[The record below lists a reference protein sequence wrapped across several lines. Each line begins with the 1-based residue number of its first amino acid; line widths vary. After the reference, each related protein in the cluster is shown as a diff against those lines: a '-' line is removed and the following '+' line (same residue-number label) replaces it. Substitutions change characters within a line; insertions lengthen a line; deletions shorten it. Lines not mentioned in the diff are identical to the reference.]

1 MKSVVVPLLFASS
14 ISASVASA
22 QPADSTP
29 VPADPAPATDPA
41 PAEPP
46 PAEPPPAIPAPQDEP
61 APVPPPPS
69 RPPPPADNTT
79 AALEPKTSGYKDGF
93 ILQATD
99 ASSKLLIGGISQFDA
114 RYFPDDPDNT
124 HVDQFAFRTLRLDLR
139 GTVFDHYDFRFMP
152 DFAGSKLVVQDAYV
166 DVRYGDAI
174 KLRFGKFKVPFG
186 LERLQNETSTT
197 FTERGLPTQL
207 APNRDLGVQVF
218 GELAGGTLA
227 YQLGIFNG
235 VADGGSSDG
244 DATDD
249 KEAAARVFV
258 RPFARGPA
266 IVKNLG
272 FGGAATFGDK
282 AANLTQPDTPQWKT
296 AGQTT
301 IFQYRAGTTLADTVV
316 ADGRHWRATA
326 QGYYF
331 GGPLGVLAEYVRS
344 TQHVVLNGTHDRVT
358 ADSWQALA
366 QYVITGEDATYNSV
380 TPKHPFAPEKG
391 TWGAFDVAARIGEIR
406 VTDGEV
412 FSAFSDP
419 AKSARRAWSTGAG
432 VDWFANRSFRA
443 VLDVEHTWFTLGAKP
458 AAADKT
464 LAAADRAA
472 ETVVI
477 GRVQLV
483 F

>member
-1 MKSVVVPLLFASS
+1 MKSVLFSILLLS
-14 ISASVASA
+14 SVASA
-22 QPADSTP
+22 QPADP
-29 VPADPAPATDPA
+29 APPAPPADPAPVEPA
-41 PAEPP
+41 PEPAEPP
-46 PAEPPPAIPAPQDEP
+46 PADPVATPPA
-61 APVPPPPS
+61 PPPS
-69 RPPPPADNTT
+69 PVVTPPVADNTT
-79 AALEPKTSGYKDGF
+79 AALEPKSSGYKDGF

-99 ASSKLLIGGISQFDA
+99 GSSKLLIGGISQFDG
-114 RYFPDDPDNT
+114 RYFTDSDAT

-139 GTVFDHYDFRFMP
+139 GTVYDHYDFRFMP

-166 DVRYGDAI
+166 DVRYGDAV

-218 GELAGGTLA
+218 GELAGGTLS

-249 KEAAARVFV
+249 KEGAARIFI
-258 RPFARGPA
+258 RPFAQGPA
-266 IVKNLG
+266 IVKHLG

-282 AANLTQPDTPQWKT
+282 AANITQPDTPVWKT
-296 AGQTT
+296 TGQTT

-316 ADGRHWRATA
+316 ADGRHWRATG

-331 GGPLGVLAEYVRS
+331 GGPVGILAEYVRS

-380 TPKHPFAPEKG
+380 TPAHPFDPAKG
-391 TWGAFDVAARIGEIR
+391 TYGAFDVAARIGEIR
-406 VTDGEV
+406 VTDGDV
-412 FSAFSDP
+412 FTAFADP

-443 VLDVEHTWFTLGAKP
+443 VLDFERTWFTLGAKP
-458 AAADKT
+458 LATEKT
-464 LAAADRAA
+464 LTAADRPA
-472 ETVVI
+472 ETVVV
-477 GRVQLV
+477 GRIQLV

>member
-1 MKSVVVPLLFASS
+1 MEKRRAVTTMKFVLLSLTLFSS
-14 ISASVASA
+14 IAAA
-22 QPADSTP
+22 QP
-29 VPADPAPATDPA
+29 TDPPVA
-41 PAEPP
+41 PEPP
-46 PAEPPPAIPAPQDEP
+46 PAEPTPAPAPPAEPAVAAP
-61 APVPPPPS
+61 APVLIVA
-69 RPPPPADNTT
+69 PAPIDNTT

-93 ILQATD
+93 ILQAGD
-99 ASSKLLIGGISQFDA
+99 GSSKLLIGGISQFDG
-114 RYFPDDPDNT
+114 RYFTDDDPT

-166 DVRYGDAI
+166 DVRYGDAV

-186 LERLQNETSTT
+186 LERLENETSTT

-218 GELAGGTLA
+218 GELADGTLA

-244 DATDD
+244 DATND
-249 KEAAARVFV
+249 KEGAARVFV

-266 IVKNLG
+266 LVKNLG

-282 AANLTQPDTPQWKT
+282 AANLAQADTPVWKT

-326 QGYYF
+326 QGYYY
-331 GGPLGVLAEYVRS
+331 GGPIGVLAEYVRS

-366 QYVITGEDATYNSV
+366 QYVLTGEAATYNSV
-380 TPKHPFAPEKG
+380 TPAHPFDPAKG
-391 TWGAFDVAARIGEIR
+391 TYGAFDVAARVGEIR
-406 VTDGEV
+406 VTDGDV
-412 FSAFSDP
+412 FAAFADP
-419 AKSARRAWSTGAG
+419 AKSARRAWSSGAG

-443 VLDVEHTWFTLGAKP
+443 VLDVERTWFTLGAKP
-458 AAADKT
+458 PATEKT
-464 LAAADRAA
+464 LAAADRPA

-477 GRVQLV
+477 GRIQLV

>member
-1 MKSVVVPLLFASS
+1 MKSVLVLVLLSS
-14 ISASVASA
+14 LASA
-22 QPADSTP
+22 QPADP
-29 VPADPAPATDPA
+29 PPADPDPA
-41 PAEPP
+41 DPTPAP
-46 PAEPPPAIPAPQDEP
+46 PAEPPPADPVAPPAVEP
-61 APVPPPPS
+61 APPAVVVAA
-69 RPPPPADNTT
+69 PPPASDNTT

-99 ASSKLLIGGISQFDA
+99 GSSKLLIGGISQFDA
-114 RYFPDDPDNT
+114 RYFTGDSDPT
-124 HVDQFAFRTLRLDLR
+124 RVDQFAFRTLRLDLR

-166 DVRYGDAI
+166 DIRYGDAV

-207 APNRDLGVQVF
+207 VPNRDLGVQVF

-227 YQLGIFNG
+227 YQVGIFNG

-249 KEAAARVFV
+249 KEGAARVFV

-266 IVKNLG
+266 LLKNLG

-301 IFQYRAGTTLADTVV
+301 IFQYRTGTTLADTVV

-326 QGYYF
+326 QGYYY
-331 GGPLGVLAEYVRS
+331 GGPIGVLAEYVRS

-366 QYVITGEDATYNSV
+366 QYVITGENATYNSV
-380 TPKHPFAPEKG
+380 TPAHPFDPAKG

-406 VTDGEV
+406 VTDGDV
-412 FSAFSDP
+412 FDAFADP
-419 AKSARRAWSTGAG
+419 AKSARRAWSTGG
-432 VDWFANRSFRA
+432 GIDWFANRSFRA

-458 AAADKT
+458 SAVDKT
-464 LAAADRAA
+464 IAAADRAS

>member
-1 MKSVVVPLLFASS
+1 MKSVLFSILLLS
-14 ISASVASA
+14 SVASA
-22 QPADSTP
+22 QPAEPTP
-29 VPADPAPATDPA
+29 PTPPVDPAPVEPSPE

-46 PAEPPPAIPAPQDEP
+46 PADPIATPPEPLPKPVVVTTPPP
-61 APVPPPPS
+61 VT
-69 RPPPPADNTT
+69 DNTT

-99 ASSKLLIGGISQFDA
+99 GSSKLLIGGISQFDG
-114 RYFPDDPDNT
+114 RYFTDSDAT

-166 DVRYGDAI
+166 DIRYGDAV
-174 KLRFGKFKVPFG
+174 KVRFGKFKVPFG

-249 KEAAARVFV
+249 KEGAARLFI

-266 IVKNLG
+266 SVKHLG

-282 AANLTQPDTPQWKT
+282 AANLAQPDVPVWKT
-296 AGQTT
+296 TGQTT
-301 IFQYRAGTTLADTVV
+301 IFQYRTGTTLADTVV
-316 ADGRHWRATA
+316 GDGRHWRATA
-326 QGYYF
+326 QGYYYA
-331 GGPLGVLAEYVRS
+331 GPVGVLAEYVRS

-380 TPKHPFAPEKG
+380 TPAHPFDPKHG
-391 TWGAFDVAARIGEIR
+391 TYGAFDVAARIGEIR
-406 VTDGEV
+406 VTDGGV
-412 FSAFSDP
+412 FAAFADP
-419 AKSARRAWSTGAG
+419 SKSARRAWSTGAG

-443 VLDVEHTWFTLGAKP
+443 VLDFERTWLTLR
-458 AAADKT
+458 D
-464 LAAADRAA
+464 
-472 ETVVI
+472 ETVVV

>member
-1 MKSVVVPLLFASS
+1 MKSVLLLLWLTTL
-14 ISASVASA
+14 ASA
-22 QPADSTP
+22 QPSEPTP
-29 VPADPAPATDPA
+29 TPDPPDPVAAPEPAPAPA
-41 PAEPP
+41 PA
-46 PAEPPPAIPAPQDEP
+46 PAVI
-61 APVPPPPS
+61 VPPT
-69 RPPPPADNTT
+69 DNTT

-99 ASSKLLIGGISQFDA
+99 GSSKLLIGGISQFDA
-114 RYFPDDPDNT
+114 RYFTDSDAT

-139 GTVFDHYDFRFMP
+139 GTVFDHYEFRFMP
-152 DFAGSKLVVQDAYV
+152 DFAGSKLVVQDAYI
-166 DVRYGDAI
+166 DIRYGDAV

-218 GELAGGTLA
+218 GELAGGTVS
-227 YQLGIFNG
+227 YQVGIFNG

-249 KEAAARVFV
+249 KEGAARLFI

-266 IVKNLG
+266 IVKHLG

-282 AANLTQPDTPQWKT
+282 AASFAQPDTPVWKT
-296 AGQTT
+296 TGQTT

-326 QGYYF
+326 QGYYYA
-331 GGPLGVLAEYVRS
+331 GPIGVLAEYARS
-344 TQHVVLNGTHDRVT
+344 TQHVVLNGTHERVT

-380 TPKHPFAPEKG
+380 TPAHPFDPAKG
-391 TWGAFDVAARIGEIR
+391 TYGAFDIAARVGEIR

-412 FSAFSDP
+412 FAAFADP
-419 AKSARRAWSTGAG
+419 SKSARRAWSSGIG
-432 VDWFANRSFRA
+432 VDWFANRSLRA
-443 VLDVEHTWFTLGAKP
+443 VLDFERTWFTLGAKP
-458 AAADKT
+458 PATEKT
-464 LAAADRAA
+464 LTSADRGD
-472 ETVVI
+472 ETVVVA
-477 GRVQLV
+477 RVQLV

>member
-1 MKSVVVPLLFASS
+1 MKTAFALVLASS
-14 ISASVASA
+14 LAA
-22 QPADSTP
+22 ADSY
-29 VPADPAPATDPA
+29 AD
-41 PAEPP
+41 
-46 PAEPPPAIPAPQDEP
+46 
-61 APVPPPPS
+61 S
-69 RPPPPADNTT
+69 
-79 AALEPKTSGYKDGF
+79 YKDGF

-99 ASSKLLIGGISQFDA
+99 GSSKLLIGGISQFDG
-114 RYFPDDPDNT
+114 RYFPDDPDHT

-152 DFAGSKLVVQDAYV
+152 DFAGGKVVVQDAYV
-166 DVRYGDAI
+166 DVHYADELE
-174 KLRFGKFKVPFG
+174 LRVGKFKVPFG

-197 FTERGLPTQL
+197 FAERGLPTQL
-207 APNRDLGVQVF
+207 APNRDLGVELF
-218 GELAGGTLA
+218 GELEGGTLS

-249 KEAAARVFV
+249 KEGAARVFV

-266 IVKNLG
+266 LVKRLG
-272 FGGAATFGDK
+272 VGGAVTFGDK
-282 AANLTQPDTPQWKT
+282 AANLAQADTPVWKT
-296 AGQTT
+296 AGLTT

-331 GGPLGVLAEYVRS
+331 GGPVGVLAEYVRS
-344 TQHVVLNGTHDRVT
+344 TQHVVLNGTHERVT
-358 ADSWQALA
+358 AESWQALV

-380 TPKHPFAPEKG
+380 TPAHP
-391 TWGAFDVAARIGEIR
+391 WGAFDVAARIGEIR
-406 VTDGEV
+406 VADGDV
-412 FSAFSDP
+412 FSAFADP

-443 VLDVEHTWFTLGAKP
+443 VLDVERTWLALGAKP
-458 AAADKT
+458 SAS
-464 LAAADRAA
+464 
-472 ETVVI
+472 ETVVV
-477 GRVQLV
+477 GRAQLV

>member
-1 MKSVVVPLLFASS
+1 MKSFLLALVSWSS
-14 ISASVASA
+14 LAA
-22 QPADSTP
+22 
-29 VPADPAPATDPA
+29 
-41 PAEPP
+41 
-46 PAEPPPAIPAPQDEP
+46 
-61 APVPPPPS
+61 
-69 RPPPPADNTT
+69 ADN
-79 AALEPKTSGYKDGF
+79 YKDGF
-93 ILQATD
+93 ILQASD
-99 ASSKLLIGGISQFDA
+99 GGSKLLIGGISQFDA
-114 RYFPDDPDNT
+114 RVFADGDPA

-139 GTVFDHYDFRFMP
+139 GTVFDHYDFKFMP
-152 DFAGSKLVVQDAYV
+152 DFAGGKLVVQDAYV
-166 DVRYGDAI
+166 DVRYTDAV

-218 GELAGGTLA
+218 GELEDGALA

-244 DATDD
+244 DATND
-249 KEAAARVFV
+249 KEGAARVLV
-258 RPFARGPA
+258 RPVRQ
-266 IVKNLG
+266 LG
-272 FGGAATFGDK
+272 IGAAITFGDK
-282 AANLTQPDTPQWKT
+282 AANLAQPDTPVWKT
-296 AGQTT
+296 TGQTT

-326 QGYYF
+326 QGYYYA
-331 GGPLGVLAEYVRS
+331 GPIGVLAEYVRS

-366 QYVITGEDATYNSV
+366 QYVITGEDATFNSV
-380 TPKHPFAPEKG
+380 TPRGPN
-391 TWGAFDVAARIGEIR
+391 GAFDVAARIGEIR
-406 VTDGEV
+406 VVDGDV
-412 FSAFSDP
+412 FPAFADP

-443 VLDVEHTWFTLGAKP
+443 VLDFERTWMTLR
-458 AAADKT
+458 T
-464 LAAADRAA
+464 
-472 ETVVI
+472 ETVVV